1 LSIKVNI
8 FCDLFLKEEEKGEES
23 SKVLEVIQK
32 ETSKLKV

>member
-1 LSIKVNI
+1 
-8 FCDLFLKEEEKGEES
+8 LKEEEKGEES